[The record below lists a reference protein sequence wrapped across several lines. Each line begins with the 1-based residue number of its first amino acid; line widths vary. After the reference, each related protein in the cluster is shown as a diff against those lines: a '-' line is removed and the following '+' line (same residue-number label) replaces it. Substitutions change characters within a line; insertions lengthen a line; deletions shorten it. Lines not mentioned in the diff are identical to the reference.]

1 VSAVLLVGAVASF
14 GALGSARAAPSL
26 AALALRQSDVPAGY
40 KQTTTKYDTI
50 QSAASSDHVSVAT
63 LRSKG
68 WLGSYQSTFA
78 KTSKSVSLE
87 ISSGVDHFK
96 SASGVNWD
104 ISNGL
109 RILKAELHGS
119 KTFPVS
125 GIGNQA
131 VGLRVSGKSG
141 KTAYSIVYVIFRRGS
156 YLGGAGIFAAGAVK
170 SGSATDAERYARIVD
185 GRLKNT

>member
-1 VSAVLLVGAVASF
+1 MP
-14 GALGSARAAPSL
+14 LGSSTAAHAAPAL

-40 KQTTTKYDTI
+40 KQSTSKYDTL
-50 QSAASSDHVSVAT
+50 QSAATSDHVSVAT

-68 WLGSYQSTFA
+68 WLGAYQVTYAKSSTSA
-78 KTSKSVSLE
+78 DLE

-109 RILKAELHGS
+109 RILKSELHGA
-119 KTFPVS
+119 KTFPVN

-131 VGLRVSGKSG
+131 VGLLVSGKSG

-156 YLGGAGIFAAGAVK
+156 YLGGAGIFTSGAVK
-170 SGSATDAERYARIVD
+170 SGSAADAERYARIVD
-185 GRLKNT
+185 GRLKNA